1 MARGTKV
8 PITPS
13 VLNWAIAES
22 GYSTEEIANRLG
34 EPSELVLSWKNGDSV
49 PLLSQ
54 FRRLISILKRPAAT
68 FFLPEPPQIHNIHI
82 EFRGSK
88 EKDRRPLN
96 PKERQLIRQARRLQE
111 NLSWLNKEFAEKRP
125 RLLKTTISSHVES
138 TANDIRSDLGI
149 GVAKQLGWHSSTEA
163 FKEWRSTLER
173 EGIFVFLFP
182 IGKNSCRGFSLF
194 DPYAPII
201 AVNTA
206 WNNEA
211 RIFTLFHE
219 LGHLIT
225 RTDSACKRGGNFAL
239 TKTSDKTERWCE
251 KFAANVLLPWNA
263 VKRFISENYSWI
275 EGGKIES
282 VDAVYEL
289 ANEFKVSA
297 RAAAIRLIQ
306 RQAADW
312 ALYKKI
318 PPIADDKQGG
328 GGGKGRVRQEI
339 SEANYGLKTAKLL
352 IRGADEKYL
361 TMADAIEFL
370 RIKDTDLERF
380 REHGR

>member
-13 VLNWAIAES
+13 VLNWAIVES
-22 GYSTEEIANRLG
+22 GYSTEDIANRIG
-34 EPSELVLSWKNGDSV
+34 EPSDLVQSWINGDSV

-54 FRRLISILKRPAAT
+54 FHTLVSILKRPAAT
-68 FFLPEPPQIHNIHI
+68 FFLPDPPQIHNIHI
-82 EFRGSK
+82 EFRGPK

-111 NLSWLNKEFAEKRP
+111 HLSWLNKEFTERRP
-125 RLLKTTISSHVES
+125 HLSKATISSHVES
-138 TANDIRSDLGI
+138 TAIDIRTDLGI

-163 FKEWRSTLER
+163 FKEWRSTLEKS
-173 EGIFVFLFP
+173 GIFVFLFP
-182 IGKNSCRGFSLF
+182 IGKESCRGFSLS
-194 DPYAPII
+194 DPFAPVI

-225 RTDSACKRGGNFAL
+225 RTDSACKRSGNFAL

-251 KFAANVLLPWNA
+251 KFAASVLLPWNA
-263 VKRFISENYSWI
+263 VKRFISENYSWT
-275 EGGKIES
+275 EGRKINS
-282 VDAVYEL
+282 IDAVYEL
-289 ANEFKVSA
+289 ANKFKVSA
-297 RAAAIRLIQ
+297 RAAAIRLIH

-312 ALYKKI
+312 TLYKQI

-328 GGGKGRVRQEI
+328 RGGKGRARQEI

-370 RIKDTDLERF
+370 RIKDTDLDRF
-380 REHGR
+380 REHVR